1 MKKTNNSTSLLL
13 LIFLVGFV
21 VDVFFYP
28 IPVMLNWESDFR
40 LFLVVFI
47 WILTVKLSHF
57 SSRATFK
64 VALGFLILLFTLF
77 LFFSSH
83 PAIERIA
90 SWIYIF
96 LLMGIIQQFFEL
108 RKINPR
114 SH

>member
-1 MKKTNNSTSLLL
+1 MKKVNEFKILLL
-13 LIFLVGFV
+13 PVFLVGFV

-28 IPVMLNWESDFR
+28 VVLDWGSDFR
-40 LFLVVFI
+40 LFLIVLLWIFI
-47 WILTVKLSHF
+47 VKRSHF
-57 SSRATFK
+57 GSRATFK
-64 VALGFLILLFTLF
+64 IALGFLVLLFTLF
-77 LFFSSH
+77 VFFSSH

-96 LLMGIIQQFFEL
+96 LLIGIIQQFFEP